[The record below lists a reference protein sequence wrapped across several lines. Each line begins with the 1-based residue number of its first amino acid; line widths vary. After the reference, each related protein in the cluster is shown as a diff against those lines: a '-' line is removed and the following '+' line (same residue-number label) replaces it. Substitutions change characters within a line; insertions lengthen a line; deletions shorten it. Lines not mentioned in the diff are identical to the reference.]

1 MQCLPFMHRASAL
14 GTTTACIGGAAKRR
28 RLGRIDDVYDDAAG
42 IQSLGIHGQGV
53 VRAHTQRRGI
63 DDDLESAWI
72 G

>member
-14 GTTTACIGGAAKRR
+14 GATTACIGGAAKRR
-28 RLGRIDDVYDDAAG
+28 GLGCIDDVYNDTAG
-42 IQSLGIHGQGV
+42 IQPLGIHRHGI
-53 VRAHTQRRGI
+53 VRMHTQRRGI